1 VVAVLLGLAE
11 VVGLVF
17 GFDVL
22 DEVAGTGVTLGD
34 DGLEEPLEWGPSTH
48 TMATVNTISAAD
60 AAAAVTISRR
70 GRGGLYG
77 ARGLIAS

>member
-1 VVAVLLGLAE
+1 VLLGLGV
-11 VVGLVF
+11 VVGLVV
-17 GFDVL
+17 GVDLL
-22 DEVAGTGVTLGD
+22 DDVAGTGVTLGV

-48 TMATVNTISAAD
+48 TMTTVNTISAPD

-77 ARGLIAS
+77 VRGLIAS